1 MSPAL
6 VSTIPTAAG
15 LLVCGLFAVLA
26 TLAWRREHGRRLAA
40 EATQARLRKAIEGLN
55 LERLERV
62 DHLALIAE
70 VHRRCQTSCV
80 LCHWKEPPREY
91 PVPVM
96 FHSSGHRN
104 LMLQMLAHAA
114 KELGRLEDG
123 TPDAGG
129 TPSEG
134 EHP

>member
-1 MSPAL
+1 M
-6 VSTIPTAAG
+6 
-15 LLVCGLFAVLA
+15 
-26 TLAWRREHGRRLAA
+26 
-40 EATQARLRKAIEGLN
+40 
-55 LERLERV
+55 
-62 DHLALIAE
+62 
-70 VHRRCQTSCV
+70 
-80 LCHWKEPPREY
+80 
-91 PVPVM
+91 PVM

-134 EHP
+134 EQP